1 MQTTPVETV
10 NAYRTSDGRIFEN
23 EHDATEHQQELDFI
37 AWYDKMGDLDGDLMA
52 NGYSVE
58 AGDLLQ
64 WLRTHRT
71 EVLAFIGVQATQ

>member
-1 MQTTPVETV
+1 MQTTAIETIK
-10 NAYRTSDGRIFEN
+10 AYRTSDGRVFE
-23 EHDATEHQQELDFI
+23 EAHKATEHQQELDFI

-71 EVLAFIGVQATQ
+71 EVLALLSAQETQ